1 MLGAG
6 AAASIIVLVGAA
18 APVREAIHGMS
29 PLLVAAALTLVL
41 FGAWNGA
48 LIVRALAIGASL
60 LMAAAIVLPPK
71 LAVPVPR
78 EASTCRRPNRR

>member
-6 AAASIIVLVGAA
+6 AAASVIVLVGAA

-29 PLLVAAALTLVL
+29 PPLVAAALTLVL

-60 LMAAAIVLPPK
+60 LMAAVLPHK
-71 LAVPVPR
+71 LAVPVSR
-78 EASTCRRPNRR
+78 AASICRRPNSR